1 MSRDESD
8 IVELLLESGADP
20 ALTDDYSYTSLDVAV
35 EFARI
40 EMIPLL
46 QRYGAKLYMMGE
58 DEL

>member
-46 QRYGAKLYMMGE
+46 QRYGAKL
-58 DEL
+58 